1 MKSVCELCKHGF
13 KTSLEN
19 SSQCLSHSRLRS
31 WSDPRL
37 YYPAGGG
44 LDLSRG
50 VHWEDV
56 VFARVSS
63 VTLPRQL
70 VCAELLLRALPLDRQ

>member
-31 WSDPRL
+31 WSDLRL
-37 YYPAGGG
+37 CCPAGGG
-44 LDLSRG
+44 LDPVPGAALGGRG
-50 VHWEDV
+50 LCKAVLCYLTK
-56 VFARVSS
+56 AAC
-63 VTLPRQL
+63 
-70 VCAELLLRALPLDRQ
+70 VC